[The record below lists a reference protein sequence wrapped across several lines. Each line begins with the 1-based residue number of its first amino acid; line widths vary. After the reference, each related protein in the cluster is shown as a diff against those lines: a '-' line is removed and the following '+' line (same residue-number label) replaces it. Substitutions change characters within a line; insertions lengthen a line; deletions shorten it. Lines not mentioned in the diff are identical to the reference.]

1 MNKQRRKG
9 IDQIINM
16 LENIDLEEIKDSI
29 QDIIDEEQ
37 QTFDDM
43 PENLQQSE
51 RAEAMEDAI
60 NSLEEAQSDLDGDI
74 MQDIIDLLNQ
84 AKGDV

>member
-29 QDIIDEEQ
+29 QNIIDKEQ
-37 QTFDDM
+37 QTFDEM

-84 AKGDV
+84 AKGEV

>member
-84 AKGDV
+84 AKGEV

>member
-60 NSLEEAQSDLDGDI
+60 NSLEEAQTDLDGDI

-84 AKGDV
+84 AKGEV

>member
-60 NSLEEAQSDLDGDI
+60 NSLEEAQTDLDGDI

>member
-60 NSLEEAQSDLDGDI
+60 NSLEEAREDCDGDI
-74 MQDIIDLLNQ
+74 VQNVIDLLNQ

>member
-37 QTFDDM
+37 ETFDDM

>member
-29 QDIIDEEQ
+29 QNIIDKEQ

-60 NSLEEAQSDLDGDI
+60 NSLEEAQTDLDGDI